1 LKGFA
6 GRSAWVLIILLIIG
20 GIIGSWLGLVV
31 GRAWPEL
38 ALFNQTEVVGLPP
51 TTLDLQ
57 VLSMTFGFVLR
68 LNLFTVV
75 GFILAYLVYR
85 KL

>member
-1 LKGFA
+1 MKGYA
-6 GRSAWVLIILLIIG
+6 DKGAWVLVILLIIG
-20 GIIGSWLGLVV
+20 GIIGSWLGIVLVRV
-31 GRAWPEL
+31 WPAL

-57 VLSMTFGFVLR
+57 VFSMTFGFVLR
-68 LNLFTVV
+68 LNILTVV